1 MWFGIKQPSVPQPPI
16 LHDGTPLTV
25 VDKQKYL
32 GVTFDS
38 RLAWSSHISKI
49 CGSMSYY
56 LMLINSHVKY
66 LPSTIVKM
74 LIESLVFSQ
83 YTYAL
88 HVWGPTISK
97 DSMSLLQRMQNRAVH
112 MTCGLRKY
120 DHVSQ
125 DRANLGWLPMSEFVK
140 YRTILTMFGQHYL
153 GEGIL
158 LQPPIDFGRKHSYRT
173 IDVHL
178 GLQTF
183 FDSKKTLVS
192 ASFGIRLQCGR
203 IHCHLIYLMT
213 LLIFMMVCSSTY
225 MTCLELFVLL

>member
-1 MWFGIKQPSVPQPPI
+1 MWFSIKQPSVPQPPI
-16 LHDGTPLTV
+16 LHDDTPLTV

-38 RLAWSSHISKI
+38 RLTWSSHISKI

-88 HVWGPTISK
+88 PVWGPAISK
-97 DSMSLLQRMQNRAVH
+97 DSMSWLQRMQNRAVR

-120 DHVSQ
+120 DHVPQ
-125 DRANLGWLPMSEFVK
+125 IE
-140 YRTILTMFGQHYL
+140 
-153 GEGIL
+153 
-158 LQPPIDFGRKHSYRT
+158 
-173 IDVHL
+173 
-178 GLQTF
+178 QTSDGF
-183 FDSKKTLVS
+183 P
-192 ASFGIRLQCGR
+192 
-203 IHCHLIYLMT
+203 
-213 LLIFMMVCSSTY
+213 
-225 MTCLELFVLL
+225 CLSL